1 MAGTVVSI
9 FAVQGS
15 WTILEVLLGM
25 PASYNCTTIR
35 SYLILSLILCRGA
48 VRTRVEMSQF
58 LLPYLV
64 VDVLAFPPCEHNDE
78 EEADAQD
85 PDADR
90 SVMVKSIVEEICAA
104 LNFGSDQDRAD
115 SRGGISSS
123 LTATFLSTKR
133 SSGKLGR
140 GMLDRAAIAGFRGS
154 DNASSHMC
162 VQSVFTLLDTL
173 EKWRGSQTTGTST
186 KGDIALFADI
196 YVLTV

>member
-1 MAGTVVSI
+1 
-9 FAVQGS
+9 
-15 WTILEVLLGM
+15 
-25 PASYNCTTIR
+25 
-35 SYLILSLILCRGA
+35 
-48 VRTRVEMSQF
+48 MSQF

-64 VDVLAFPPCEHNDE
+64 VDVLAFPPSEHNDE

-115 SRGGISSS
+115 SRVGISSSS
-123 LTATFLSTKR
+123 LTATFLSTK
-133 SSGKLGR
+133 STSGKLGR

-173 EKWRGSQTTGTST
+173 ENWRRSQTTGTST
-186 KGDIALFADI
+186 KGGIALFADI